1 MEDQRGTRAEA
12 VYAIAMKDARVN
24 TCVNKSLVLALE
36 SCPSSDVTPPA
47 VLPTLVPSLLEIQSQ
62 LA

>member
-1 MEDQRGTRAEA
+1 MRNAPGSCLRHCDERTRA
-12 VYAIAMKDARVN
+12 
-24 TCVNKSLVLALE
+24 NKSLVMALE

-47 VLPTLVPSLLEIQSQ
+47 VLPTLTPSVMEIQSQ